1 MRRTRCATFFRCV
14 GQAPGLRRPL
24 RPPCVNAGGA
34 ESPAQAEGLS
44 HKTSWVV
51 MLLAFL
57 APFGM
62 AEIID
67 RIAVAV
73 DKNVITES
81 EVFRQIRITAFLNNE
96 QPDFSPANKR
106 ATADRLV
113 EQLLIRRELESTG
126 YSSPASPSDSYEELL
141 KRYKSQDEYRQALE
155 KYGIQDADV
164 RKALEWQVTLLEFV
178 DLRFRPGV
186 QIAPSEIKEY
196 YDVQSTLNPGKLPAF
211 EQAKDDIEKIL
222 MSQRVDNALD
232 RWLGQARTQSRIRY
246 MQEVFR

>member
-1 MRRTRCATFFRCV
+1 MRYLA
-14 GQAPGLRRPL
+14 A
-24 RPPCVNAGGA
+24 
-34 ESPAQAEGLS
+34 
-44 HKTSWVV
+44 V
-51 MLLAFL
+51 MLLAI
-57 APFGM
+57 GS

-67 RIAVAV
+67 RIAVTV

-81 EVFRQIRITAFLNNE
+81 EVLRQIRITAFLNNQE
-96 QPDFSPANKR
+96 SEATPATKR

-126 YSSPASPSDSYEELL
+126 YASPATISDNYQELL
-141 KRYKSQDEYRQALE
+141 QRFKSPAEYQQAVAR
-155 KYGIQDADV
+155 YGISDADV

-178 DLRFRPGV
+178 DVRFRPGI
-186 QIAPSEIKEY
+186 QIPPSEIREY

-222 MSQRVDNALD
+222 TSQRIDNALD

-246 MQEVFR
+246 VREVFQ